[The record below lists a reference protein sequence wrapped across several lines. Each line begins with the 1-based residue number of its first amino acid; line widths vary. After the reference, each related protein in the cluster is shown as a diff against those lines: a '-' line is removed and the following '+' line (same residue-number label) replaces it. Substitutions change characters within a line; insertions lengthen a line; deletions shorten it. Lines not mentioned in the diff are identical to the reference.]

1 MKEVITAT
9 IIAGWVATAA
19 FFMSPE
25 KFGEVFK
32 RFDDARFTMQCD

>member
-1 MKEVITAT
+1 MKETITAT
-9 IIAGWVATAA
+9 IIMGWFIAA
-19 FFMSPE
+19 MFFAAPD